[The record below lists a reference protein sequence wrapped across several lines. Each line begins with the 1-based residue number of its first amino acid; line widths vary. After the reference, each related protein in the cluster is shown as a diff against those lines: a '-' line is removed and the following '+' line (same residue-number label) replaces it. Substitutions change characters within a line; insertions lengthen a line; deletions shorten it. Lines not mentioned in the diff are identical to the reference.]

1 MPIPCQRH
9 LFDIPDDV
17 TYLNCA
23 YISPSLR
30 SVTQAG
36 REGVHRKAQ
45 PWRITAPAFFDESE
59 RARALFARISGAT
72 ADDIA
77 IIPAV
82 SYGVAV
88 AARNLETPSGS
99 NIVVLAEQFPS
110 NYYAWYELSRER
122 GAQLVTVRHPPD
134 GEWTEAILSRI
145 NEETAVVAVSNC
157 HWTDGSFIDLQAV
170 SRGCREVDAALVID
184 GAQSL
189 GAIPFSVKDV
199 QPDFLITPSYKWLL
213 GPYSLGFMYIAPQHL
228 DSQPLEHNWI
238 HRADSDDFA
247 ALLDYRDEFQPG
259 ARKFDV
265 GERSN
270 FALMPMAVAALGQI
284 LEWEVSEIAARLSG
298 MTETISQRGEA
309 MGLSVAPSELRA
321 GHLIGLRCSE
331 GLPPDLSER
340 LAEDKVYVSIR
351 GDSVRVS
358 PHLYNAEEDIDRLF
372 DVLAAVL

>member
-9 LFDIPDDV
+9 LFNIPDDLA
-17 TYLNCA
+17 YLNCA

-30 SVTQAG
+30 SVTDAG

-45 PWRITAPAFFDESE
+45 PWRITAPDFFDESE
-59 RARALFARISGAT
+59 RARELFARISGAT
-72 ADDIA
+72 SEYIA

-82 SYGVAV
+82 SYGVAM

-122 GAQLVTVRHPPD
+122 GTQLVTVPHPPD
-134 GEWTEAILSRI
+134 GEWTEAIISRI
-145 NEETAVVAVSNC
+145 NDRTAVVAVGNC
-157 HWTDGSFIDLQAV
+157 HWTDGRFIDLKAV
-170 SRGCREVDAALVID
+170 SRRCTQVDAALVVD

-189 GAIPFSVKDV
+189 GAMPFSVKDV
-199 QPDFLITPSYKWLL
+199 QPDFLIAPSYKWLL

-228 DSQPLEHNWI
+228 DSRPLEHNWI

-247 ALLDYRDEFQPG
+247 ALLDYRHEFQPG
-259 ARKFDV
+259 ARRFDV

-284 LEWEVSEIAARLSG
+284 LEWGVSEIAATLTG
-298 MTETISQRGEA
+298 MTETIGKRALA
-309 MGLSVAPSELRA
+309 MGFSVAPSEFRA
-321 GHLIGLRCSE
+321 SHLIGLRCSE
-331 GLPPDLSER
+331 ALPGDLSER
-340 LAEDKVYVSIR
+340 LAQHQVYVSIR
-351 GDSVRVS
+351 GNSVRVS
-358 PHLYNAEEDIDRLF
+358 PHLYNREQDIDRLF
-372 DVLAAVL
+372 DVLAKVL